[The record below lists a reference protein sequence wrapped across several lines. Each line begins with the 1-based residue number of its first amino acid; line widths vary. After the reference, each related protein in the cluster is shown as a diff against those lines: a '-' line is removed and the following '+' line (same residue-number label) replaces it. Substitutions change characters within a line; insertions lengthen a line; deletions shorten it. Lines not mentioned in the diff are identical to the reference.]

1 MLSID
6 ATPATIPPFWQRLNR
21 FFLFPLQTEALT
33 YGLGLAACS
42 LFIYIP
48 LLNLVIFPV
57 IMLAMSRYAFKIAAL
72 SSFGI
77 FSLGDYTPMEEEED
91 WKKLPWKFV
100 GAIFVQLLVLGFV
113 AAKIPEIAPIGFLLF
128 SLLMPATAAVHR
140 PAR

>member
-1 MLSID
+1 M
-6 ATPATIPPFWQRLNR
+6 
-21 FFLFPLQTEALT
+21 QTEALT

-100 GAIFVQLLVLGFV
+100 GAIFVQLLVLG
-113 AAKIPEIAPIGFLLF
+113 LLLQKF
-128 SLLMPATAAVHR
+128 RKLCPLVSFCFRCLCR
-140 PAR
+140 PP

>member
-6 ATPATIPPFWQRLNR
+6 AAPAAIPPFWQRLNR

-91 WKKLPWKFV
+91 WKKKK
-100 GAIFVQLLVLGFV
+100 G
-113 AAKIPEIAPIGFLLF
+113 
-128 SLLMPATAAVHR
+128 
-140 PAR
+140 